1 MDSTRL
7 RSGLAAANVTVLT
20 SSSGDEVSYENPT
33 WQHGAFTRA
42 LLDAFGDATA
52 DINQNGLIS
61 TTGLVRYVTNRVLA
75 LSDGRQHP
83 GMEARFEATLF
94 AVQP

>member
-1 MDSTRL
+1 MLLVLS
-7 RSGLAAANVTVLT
+7 AA
-20 SSSGDEVSYENPT
+20 GRP
-33 WQHGAFTRA
+33 R
-42 LLDAFGDATA
+42 
-52 DINQNGLIS
+52 
-61 TTGLVRYVTNRVLA
+61 A